1 MLSSLSSFWP
11 QTSSH
16 RPRLLAAPQAPRVPL
31 RVTQASLLS
40 SLPCSTRGTSAWAAG
55 KSCVWGLPPT
65 RSRRARANPEWP
77 LRAPVTAQARVP
89 RSKHLGADVAEQ
101 SLGRAAR
108 GSAAV
113 VDQGAPGWIC
123 HPCLGQGEPQRD
135 HPHWSSGHKDLLAGT
150 SILSTPLI
158 QFLPQGR
165 FPTQEHT
172 EGCERGCRDSVK

>member
-113 VDQGAPGWIC
+113 DGPGGAWLDLPPPSRPGRAPARPPALELW
-123 HPCLGQGEPQRD
+123 
-135 HPHWSSGHKDLLAGT
+135 
-150 SILSTPLI
+150 
-158 QFLPQGR
+158 PQGLTGGYVYPKH
-165 FPTQEHT
+165 PTYTVPTSGEVSHP
-172 EGCERGCRDSVK
+172 GAHRGV